1 MARPG
6 DNQFQPQE
14 SDQQGAGN
22 SASAFHAD
30 SNLADPKNQRV
41 ADKTQVAQVA
51 DDDLTI
57 MDGEKY
63 IKKFGTDEDFIKAQA
78 TELRTQFGLPA
89 NATSKQFYEA
99 VADDA
104 LFKVRHK
111 DAEDRDLAL
120 EGLRNFGIAPKDATR
135 ENLVAAM
142 LKRDGGVSSMPFAQ
156 ADYEK
161 AERTMHE
168 RFLAD
173 IRSGDIRR
181 QN

>member
-22 SASAFHAD
+22 SPSAFQAD

-41 ADKTQVAQVA
+41 ADKTQVAQAA

-63 IKKFGTDEDFIKAQA
+63 IRKFGTDEDFIKAQRV
-78 TELRTQFGLPA
+78 ELRTQFGLPA

-104 LFKVRHK
+104 LFKIKHK
-111 DAEDRDLAL
+111 DAEDRDLAF
-120 EGLRNFGIAPKDATR
+120 EGLKTFGIAPKDATR
-135 ENLVAAM
+135 ANLVAAM
-142 LKRDGGVSSMPFAQ
+142 LKRDGGLSSAAGAQ
-156 ADYEK
+156 PDYDK

-173 IRSGDIRR
+173 IKSGAIRR
-181 QN
+181 QL